1 MSNSPNRSHRALRL
15 PAGRALR
22 VNFSLRLKSRCREAM
37 RNGWVSRLGLTR
49 TGILGLCL
57 LVVATP
63 LMAKDRLGVYQG
75 WAAFR
80 DPATPRCYAISAP
93 EETVGTPTRNGYL
106 SIGFWPKRRA
116 THQIYVRLSRE
127 RSSNSGITLSAGGRR
142 FRLKIDSS
150 NGWATDRRMDLA
162 IIAAMRSATSLSV
175 ESIGR
180 DGRSIVDAYSLRGA
194 PSAIDA
200 AALGCA
206 GR

>member
-1 MSNSPNRSHRALRL
+1 MKLRL
-15 PAGRALR
+15 
-22 VNFSLRLKSRCREAM
+22 
-37 RNGWVSRLGLTR
+37 
-49 TGILGLCL
+49 ILAFIL
-57 LVVATP
+57 LAAP
-63 LMAKDRLGVYQG
+63 LAAKDRLGVYQG

-80 DPATPRCYAISAP
+80 DPATPRCYAIAAP

-106 SIGFWPKRRA
+106 SIGFWPTRGV

-142 FRLKIDSS
+142 FRLKVDEGS
-150 NGWATDRRMDLA
+150 GWATDRRMDLA

-180 DGRSIVDAYSLRGA
+180 DGRSLVDTYSVRGA

-200 AALGCA
+200 AALGCV
-206 GR
+206 GQK